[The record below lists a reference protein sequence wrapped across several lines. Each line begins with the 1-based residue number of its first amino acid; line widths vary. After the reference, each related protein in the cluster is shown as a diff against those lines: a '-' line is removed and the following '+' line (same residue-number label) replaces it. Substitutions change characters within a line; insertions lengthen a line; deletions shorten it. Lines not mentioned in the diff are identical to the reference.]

1 MFGSVDFHVLTH
13 FQYLNFKANFLKICK
28 MLVATFF
35 LQISLFVQTETWL
48 EYSLD

>member
-1 MFGSVDFHVLTH
+1 MFLEKFHCESAN
-13 FQYLNFKANFLKICK
+13 LNFKANFLKICK